1 MIKDKRSLI
10 LKGNLYKV
18 IGILALPI
26 MVNNL
31 IQTLYNL
38 VDGVWVS
45 KIGSVEFAATA
56 FVWPVNFLF
65 ISIGTGLSIAGT
77 SIISQFVGANDYK
90 EAKEYSSQ
98 LIAISF
104 LASLILALIGYILA
118 PSIIWLMG
126 GRGDIAEFGKIYLRI
141 TCLDMPFM
149 FLFFNFNSIMN
160 SQGNTLLPT
169 VLSGISAVLNM
180 VLDPIFIFTLNMGVA
195 GAAWAT
201 LLSKA
206 FLALAG
212 FAVLLM
218 GKTKVTPSFKN
229 FKFSKQKFDKI
240 WRIALPS
247 AVGQSGSSIGFM
259 VLNGFIVSYGAS
271 IMAAFAMV
279 NRITSLVMQPAMG
292 IGAALTAI
300 VGQNL
305 GSNQMNRAKEAFS
318 KAIKLTVV
326 FSSVGILAMLA
337 FDNEII
343 NFFMQSKDG
352 KLVIE
357 ESLVYLHYIAWSM
370 PLMGIFSVFQGV
382 FQGSGHTKYSMSMEI
397 GRLWLVRLPMI
408 LMFKYFTE
416 IGSTGIWFSMSFSNF
431 IVCIY
436 GYIIYRRGSWQ
447 NVVVHREQ
455 QEVKVKE
462 EICVN
467 EC

>member
-1 MIKDKRSLI
+1 
-10 LKGNLYKV
+10 
-18 IGILALPI
+18 
-26 MVNNL
+26 
-31 IQTLYNL
+31 
-38 VDGVWVS
+38 
-45 KIGSVEFAATA
+45 
-56 FVWPVNFLF
+56 
-65 ISIGTGLSIAGT
+65 
-77 SIISQFVGANDYK
+77 
-90 EAKEYSSQ
+90 
-98 LIAISF
+98 
-104 LASLILALIGYILA
+104 
-118 PSIIWLMG
+118 
-126 GRGDIAEFGKIYLRI
+126 
-141 TCLDMPFM
+141 
-149 FLFFNFNSIMN
+149 
-160 SQGNTLLPT
+160 
-169 VLSGISAVLNM
+169 
-180 VLDPIFIFTLNMGVA
+180 
-195 GAAWAT
+195 
-201 LLSKA
+201 
-206 FLALAG
+206 
-212 FAVLLM
+212 
-218 GKTKVTPSFKN
+218 
-229 FKFSKQKFDKI
+229 
-240 WRIALPS
+240 
-247 AVGQSGSSIGFM
+247 
-259 VLNGFIVSYGAS
+259 
-271 IMAAFAMV
+271 MAAFAMV

-326 FSSVGILAMLA
+326 FSCVGILAMLA

-416 IGSTGIWFSMSFSNF
+416 IGSTGIWFSMSFSNL